1 MTELGVSK
9 QAAPRQPAILIVDD
23 EDSVR
28 YTLEAVLKPEGYTI
42 GSACS
47 AAEALERINSESFDL
62 IVSDV
67 NMPGASGLEL
77 LDAVRKRDP
86 EALVILVTAY
96 GSEALAVD
104 AMKRGAYDYLAK
116 PFANDDLKLTIRRA
130 LERCRLRRENLILRQ
145 RLHEREG
152 LATII
157 GAHDSMQRVY
167 DLIERVAP
175 NDVTVLI
182 TGESGTGKE
191 LVADAIH
198 SLSLRKDGPF
208 IRVNCAA
215 LPETLIESELFGYE
229 RGAFSG
235 AVTRRIGK
243 FELADNG
250 TIFLD
255 EIGDMSLTT
264 QTKILR
270 ILQEQEFE
278 RLGGQSVIKVN
289 VRVLAATNRDLTK
302 AIRENHFRED
312 LFYRLNVVNI
322 HLPPLRERRSDIA
335 MLVQHFAARILKKFG
350 KKPMTFSEVFM
361 ARLLQYPWPG
371 NVRELQN
378 LIERVIILEDE
389 NMFQNDSFQVPM
401 RARLENESYI
411 DNSILAMPYK
421 EAKDIVLKSFE
432 RRFFENLLAKA
443 KGNVSKA
450 ARLAQMH
457 RKNLYL
463 KLKELELVR
472 PGDAAEHGD
481 DPEGPDTATN
491 EPEKEPPV
499 F

>member
-1 MTELGVSK
+1 MDDQRSVR
-9 QAAPRQPAILIVDD
+9 QPPRAPAILIVDD
-23 EDSVR
+23 EESVR
-28 YTLEAVLKPEGYTI
+28 YTLEVVLRSEGYTI
-42 GSACS
+42 V
-47 AAEALERINSESFDL
+47 AARSVNEALERISAESFDL
-62 IVSDV
+62 IISDV
-67 NMPGASGLEL
+67 NMPGASGLDL
-77 LDAVRKRDP
+77 LDAVRRRDP
-86 EALVILVTAY
+86 EALVILITAY

-116 PFANDDLKLTIRRA
+116 PFANDDLKLTVRRA
-130 LERCRLRRENLILRQ
+130 LERCRLRRENLLLRQ

-152 LATII
+152 LASMV
-157 GAHDSMQRVY
+157 GAHEGMQRVY

-191 LVADAIH
+191 LVANAIH
-198 SLSLRKDGPF
+198 SMSTRRDGPF

-235 AVTRRIGK
+235 AISRRIGK

-255 EIGDMSLTT
+255 EIGDMSIAT

-278 RLGGQSVIKVN
+278 RLGGQNVIRVN

-302 AIRENHFRED
+302 AIRENQFRED

-322 HLPPLRERRSDIA
+322 HLPPLRERRSDIP
-335 MLVQHFAARILKKFG
+335 MLVQHFASRINKKFN
-350 KKPMTFSEVFM
+350 KVQTQFSEAFM

-389 NMFQNDSFQVPM
+389 SMFQNASTQVPM
-401 RARLENESYI
+401 RAKLDNDSYVS
-411 DNSILAMPYK
+411 DSLLAMPYK
-421 EAKDIVLKSFE
+421 EAKELVLKGFE
-432 RRFFENLLAKA
+432 RRYFEALLAKA
-443 KGNVSKA
+443 KGNVSQA

-463 KLKELELVR
+463 KLKELGLVKA
-472 PGDAAEHGD
+472 GEAADRAETLDEQGEA
-481 DPEGPDTATN
+481 DPEG
-491 EPEKEPPV
+491 EREPPV